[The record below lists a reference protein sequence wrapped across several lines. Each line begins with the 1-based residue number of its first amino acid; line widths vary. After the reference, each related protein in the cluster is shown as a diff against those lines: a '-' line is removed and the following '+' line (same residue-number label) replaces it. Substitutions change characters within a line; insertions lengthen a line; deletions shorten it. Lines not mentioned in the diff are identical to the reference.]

1 MRPEP
6 TEADRSA
13 WRSKK
18 YSSGN
23 RLARGVVRALEH
35 ALTLMEMFAQ
45 RHGEGAGCDCALCR
59 ADDAGHRAGPDLAR
73 DITGSLFTLRT
84 LCELIDDETI
94 GLDDDDLAGTGG
106 GAGAPSPDEPAIVPG
121 DD

>member
-23 RLARGVVRALEH
+23 RLARSVVRALEH
-35 ALTLMEMFAQ
+35 ALTVMEMFAK
-45 RHGEGAGCDCALCR
+45 RHCAGAGCDCALCQ
-59 ADDAGHRAGPDLAR
+59 ADAAGRRTGPDIAR

-94 GLDDDDLAGTGG
+94 SLDDDFLAGTGG
-106 GAGAPSPDEPAIVPG
+106 VGGAPSPDEPAIVPG